1 MAAESRAARGDGRGR
16 SVIRSGFKRPT
27 LQRVRTV
34 HVPIAPEHRRGSM
47 APVVGNP
54 ISAIAKFEYIR
65 SRPLLNAIK
74 ALPCQHCGAAG
85 PSDPAHSNQ
94 AAHGKGKGIKAS
106 DVYAAA
112 LCRHDHH
119 EIDQGSRLSQD
130 ERVILW
136 TAAWR
141 KTVREL
147 VKRGTW
153 PLDIEIPDIR
163 SMT

>member
-1 MAAESRAARGDGRGR
+1 M
-16 SVIRSGFKRPT
+16 
-27 LQRVRTV
+27 QRVRTV
-34 HVPIAPEHRRGSM
+34 HVPVPLAQRRGSM
-47 APVVGNP
+47 APVAEIPV
-54 ISAIAKFEYIR
+54 SAIEKFTYIR

-136 TAAWR
+136 TAAW
-141 KTVREL
+141 KATVREL

-163 SMT
+163 SFT

>member
-1 MAAESRAARGDGRGR
+1 MLKR
-16 SVIRSGFKRPT
+16 SSFKRPT
-27 LQRVRTV
+27 IERKRTV
-34 HVPIAPEHRRGSM
+34 HTPIAPENRRGSM
-47 APVVGNP
+47 APVMGNP
-54 ISAIAKFEYIR
+54 TSAIEKFEYVR

-106 DVYAAA
+106 DIYAAA

-130 ERVILW
+130 ERLALW
-136 TAAWR
+136 TKAWR

-147 VKRGTW
+147 LRRGTW
-153 PLDIEIPDIR
+153 PLSVPVPDIR
-163 SMT
+163 RLT

>member
-1 MAAESRAARGDGRGR
+1 MLK
-16 SVIRSGFKRPT
+16 RSGFRRPAIE
-27 LQRVRTV
+27 RKRTV
-34 HVPIAPEHRRGSM
+34 HTPIAPENRRGSM
-47 APVVGNP
+47 APVVGIP
-54 ISAIAKFEYIR
+54 ASAIEKFEYVR

-74 ALPCQHCGAAG
+74 ALPCQHCGAGA

-106 DVYAAA
+106 DIYAAA

-119 EIDQGSRLSQD
+119 EIDQGSRLTQD
-130 ERVILW
+130 ERVALW

-147 VKRGTW
+147 LRRGTW
-153 PLDIEIPDIR
+153 PLSVPIPDIR
-163 SMT
+163 SMN

>member
-1 MAAESRAARGDGRGR
+1 M
-16 SVIRSGFKRPT
+16 IRSSFKRPT
-27 LQRVRTV
+27 LERVRTV
-34 HVPIAPEHRRGSM
+34 HVPVPEHLRRNASM
-47 APVVGNP
+47 APVAGEAQP
-54 ISAIAKFEYIR
+54 IAKFAYVR
-65 SRPLLNAIK
+65 SRPLLDAIK

-106 DVYAAA
+106 DIYAAA
-112 LCRHDHH
+112 LCRHDHN
-119 EIDQGSRLSQD
+119 EIDQGSRLTQD
-130 ERVILW
+130 ERVALW

-147 VKRGTW
+147 LRRGTW

-163 SMT
+163 SMN

>member
-1 MAAESRAARGDGRGR
+1 M
-16 SVIRSGFKRPT
+16 IRSSFKRPT
-27 LQRVRTV
+27 LERVRTV
-34 HVPIAPEHRRGSM
+34 HVPVPEHLRRAASM
-47 APVVGNP
+47 APVVRNRT
-54 ISAIAKFEYIR
+54 SAIEKFDYVR
-65 SRPLLNAIK
+65 SRRLLDAIK

-106 DVYAAA
+106 DIYAAA

-119 EIDQGSRLSQD
+119 EIDQGSRLTQD
-130 ERVILW
+130 ERVALW

-147 VKRGTW
+147 LRRGTW
-153 PLDIEIPDIR
+153 PLSVPIPDIR
-163 SMT
+163 SMN